1 MRLVSYARV
10 SLVDG
15 SQTTENQTHALEA
28 WIASHPE
35 AEVVERLTEEAS
47 TRKRRPVHDRA
58 LELLRSGEADT
69 LLIWGLDRWGRSSA
83 ELILELDEAVRKNWR
98 IVSLKE
104 DIDLSTAAGRMF
116 AQVLA
121 IIANY
126 ERSRI
131 SERTREGLA
140 RVKLTGSKS
149 GRPIGRPRK
158 TPPAEN
164 PLRDE
169 GGSAFVNPP
178 PQMEALSAV

>member
-15 SQTTENQTHALEA
+15 SQTTENQTLALEA
-28 WIASHPE
+28 WIAAHPD
-35 AEVVERLTEEAS
+35 AEVVARITEEAS
-47 TRKRRPVHDRA
+47 TRKRRPQHDRA

-104 DIDLSTAAGRMF
+104 EIDLSTAAGRMF

-131 SERTREGLA
+131 SERTKEGLA
-140 RVKLTGSKS
+140 RVRAEGRKL
-149 GRPIGRPRK
+149 GRPRK
-158 TPPAEN
+158 TPLAEN
-164 PLRDE
+164 PLRE
-169 GGSAFVNPP
+169 HGPAALVNPP
-178 PQMEALSAV
+178 SQMEALHAG